1 MIFQV
6 LEVCTIHRSILE
18 EPDGIP
24 SSNNE
29 QTRRSLYE
37 QTRRSLYEQ
46 TLRSLDSTN
55 PPRDKDMLKLLNK
68 KRAVSLVVSE
78 NAGLPGISQNSMFV
92 FELNIVTYS
101 IQ

>member
-24 SSNNE
+24 SSNN
-29 QTRRSLYE
+29 E